1 MLYLTS
7 FIYFHSFIRLYHYL
21 LSFGC
26 SCCFYLQAATYLDIK
41 GLVRLTLKNM
51 RGMTLEQSNRLSDL
65 RWKNIKD
72 VMRALKDSQEIQY
85 FNIEEELV
93 SVLAMR
99 TSEELRIDL
108 NFPFA

>member
-1 MLYLTS
+1 M
-7 FIYFHSFIRLYHYL
+7 FL
-21 LSFGC
+21 L
-26 SCCFYLQAATYLDIK
+26 FYLQAATYLDIK

-72 VMRALKDSQEIQY
+72 VMRALKDSQDIQY

>member
-1 MLYLTS
+1 MFLL
-7 FIYFHSFIRLYHYL
+7 FYF
-21 LSFGC
+21 
-26 SCCFYLQAATYLDIK
+26 QAATYLDIK

-72 VMRALKDSQEIQY
+72 VMRALKDSQDIQY
-85 FNIEEELV
+85 FNIEEET

-99 TSEELRIDL
+99 TSEELSIDL